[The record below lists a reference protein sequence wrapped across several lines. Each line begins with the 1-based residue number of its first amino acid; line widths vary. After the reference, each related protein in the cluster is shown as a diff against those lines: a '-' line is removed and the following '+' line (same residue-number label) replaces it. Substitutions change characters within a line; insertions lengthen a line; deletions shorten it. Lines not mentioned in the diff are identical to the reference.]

1 MARMEAHHTM
11 NNNEILSL
19 WLTLHKSAGVGP
31 RAVALLLDHFGSIEN
46 IFTAKRSE
54 LQDILANKPSIVDA
68 IRQGPRQE
76 KLTDEFDWLAQTGHS
91 LLTLDDP
98 DYPPLLRELS
108 DAPYLLFLSGSRE
121 LLGSTQLAIVG
132 SRNPSPS
139 GVQTTRDFAHTLAQT
154 GFIITSGLAQG
165 IDAAAHQGALSADGF
180 TIAVA
185 GTGIDRVYPKQH
197 RELAHRI
204 VDRGL
209 LLSEF
214 PLGTP
219 PKRENFPLRNRLIS
233 GLAVGTL
240 VVEAALR
247 SGSLITAR
255 LAGEQGRE
263 VFAIPGSIHS
273 PLSRGCHQLIRQGAK
288 LVESAQDVI
297 EELGSLTHFVLSNNT
312 GKTDKKTNITDP
324 EQITLLQHMGFDP
337 VTVDM
342 LVQRSG
348 LTSDRICSM
357 LSQLELSGDVA
368 NTHGG
373 HYQRLT

>member
-1 MARMEAHHTM
+1 MTNTET
-11 NNNEILSL
+11 LSL
-19 WLTLHKSAGVGP
+19 WLTLHKSAGIVPGI
-31 RAVALLLDHFGSIEN
+31 VASLLDHFGSIEN
-46 IFTAKRSE
+46 IFTARRSE
-54 LQDILANKPSIVDA
+54 LQQHLANKPSIADA
-68 IRQGPRQE
+68 ILQGPRE
-76 KLTDEFDWLAQTGHS
+76 DTLTDELDWLAQAGHS
-91 LLTLDDP
+91 LLTLDDS

-108 DAPYLLFLSGSRE
+108 DAPYLLFLSGHRE

-139 GVQTTRDFAHTLAQT
+139 GVQTTRDFAQTLAQA
-154 GFIITSGLAQG
+154 GFVIISGLAQG

-204 VDRGL
+204 ADHGL
-209 LLSEF
+209 LISEF

-233 GLAVGTL
+233 GLAIGTL

-288 LVESAQDVI
+288 LVESAQDVV
-297 EELGSLTHFVLSNNT
+297 EELGSLAHFVLSNNPE
-312 GKTDKKTNITDP
+312 KTDKKTSIVDS
-324 EQITLLQHMGFDP
+324 EQLALLRHMGFDP

-357 LSQLELSGDVA
+357 LSQLELSGDVVS
-368 NTHGG
+368 THGG